1 MCDYQA
7 LKAPVRFIISLICSL
22 VFIQH
27 PCSSKR
33 VTSAFQERLHE
44 WVPSGGTQ
52 DVRQRGLPG
61 SLQRALWKRRDL
73 IVGSSELLCLGGG
86 RCFGK
91 ATWCLVSAHPW
102 FCIFHMCDACPFP
115 TPTPRSDGPEFPGHS
130 LIGSLLQKLGLGG
143 FRGEHIF
150 SGAVAV
156 RRYTNV
162 KIFCGAPGHPCMS

>member
-86 RCFGK
+86 AVFWKSHMVLGFCPPVILYFSHV
-91 ATWCLVSAHPW
+91 WCLSISYPHPPERWPRVSWSQPHRKPSSEAW
-102 FCIFHMCDACPFP
+102 
-115 TPTPRSDGPEFPGHS
+115 
-130 LIGSLLQKLGLGG
+130 LGWV
-143 FRGEHIF
+143 
-150 SGAVAV
+150 SGWTHFLRCSRCKKV
-156 RRYTNV
+156 YQ
-162 KIFCGAPGHPCMS
+162 C